1 MCKMNIPSAYLYG
14 TDAGANVD
22 VYRLR
27 YRFLETDDEYF
38 NYGLV
43 LPDDALEKSI
53 TATPS
58 ASSGNER
65 CRRW

>member
-1 MCKMNIPSAYLYG
+1 LTSEMCKMNIPSAYLYG

-27 YRFLETDDEYF
+27 YRCLETDDEYF

-53 TATPS
+53 R
-58 ASSGNER
+58 ASSR
-65 CRRW
+65 A